1 MLRSGFQIS
10 SSSDNVSATHDGDT
24 FIYRPEGGWWVIIKI
39 FRKHELRD
47 KFSGR
52 AGSTRCAVSAGEKRQ
67 RHVAAGFLK
76 ETIFKEFP
84 MKSLLVRRA
93 VVVVAMAFALIASFA
108 AIAPAHADNI
118 AGWQLNHASQGI
130 PDANHVFDNGPGG
143 FGEGDR

>member
-1 MLRSGFQIS
+1 
-10 SSSDNVSATHDGDT
+10 
-24 FIYRPEGGWWVIIKI
+24 
-39 FRKHELRD
+39 
-47 KFSGR
+47 
-52 AGSTRCAVSAGEKRQ
+52 
-67 RHVAAGFLK
+67 
-76 ETIFKEFP
+76 